1 MLTERQEQPPASC
14 RHHCHGGPSGSF
26 LAWAPITRA
35 NHPRMNT
42 SLAPMSTSRSPAP
55 YSAAP
60 YRIDL
65 PKEALARAFH
75 ATPEHPVLDLHGG
88 VAPGR
93 PAWVIRLRA
102 GRRVITPM
110 VWGFPP
116 PPGREQLVANARNL
130 DSTFWRPWLKRPNRC
145 LIPFTSFSAPA
156 GPSGALQPA
165 NQKVAAFAGLW
176 RSFEEVLFFARLT
189 SPDDGSGWAA
199 TMPVVLTEESEFANW
214 LAAAPDA
221 ALQMQRPPARQK
233 LTVLASAG

>member
-1 MLTERQEQPPASC
+1 
-14 RHHCHGGPSGSF
+14 
-26 LAWAPITRA
+26 
-35 NHPRMNT
+35 
-42 SLAPMSTSRSPAP
+42 MSVYRS
-55 YSAAP
+55 AP

-93 PAWVIRLRA
+93 PAWVIRIRA

-116 PPGREQLVANARNL
+116 PPGREQLVTSARNL
-130 DSTFWRPWLKRPNRC
+130 DSTFWRPWLKRANRC

-156 GPSGALQPA
+156 GPSGGLRPA
-165 NQKVAAFAGLW
+165 NGRAAAFAGLW

-189 SPDDGSGWAA
+189 SPDDGAGWAA
-199 TMPVVLTEESEFANW
+199 TMPVVLTEENEFVDW
-214 LAAAPDA
+214 LEAAPDVA
-221 ALQMQRPPARQK
+221 ARMQRPPAPEK
-233 LTVLASAG
+233 LVALANTG